1 MPQTLE
7 LIRIVVAD
15 GHPNFLARLCNLLA
29 PEEDFR
35 IVAKAGDVREI
46 LAAIEQ
52 HEPDILLLDLCM
64 PASAGWTA
72 LKKLWTSPAKT
83 KVIVLAES
91 KDEDK
96 FVQAMRF
103 GARGVVMQQTGAELF
118 IKSIRK
124 VHAGEIWLD
133 SATMV
138 AVMRQFSSGIELTPA
153 SSRDE
158 DFSKLTPRELEMV
171 TLVTQGFRNKE
182 IAQKLSV
189 SEQTVKNHLHNI
201 FDKLAVCDR
210 LDLALHAIH
219 HNIRPSRIAGANP
232 PLRTEAPGLLHRNE
246 SGLRVCRGVSTFAQG
261 VRQAQGPNTSMS
273 PALASRAAGSTAG
286 I

>member
-1 MPQTLE
+1 MPHTLE
-7 LIRIVVAD
+7 LIRIAVAD
-15 GHPNFLARLCNLLA
+15 GHPNFLTSLCNLLT

-35 IVAKAGDVREI
+35 VVARAGDGREI
-46 LAAIEQ
+46 LEAVEK
-52 HEPDILLLDLCM
+52 HEPDILLLDLGL
-64 PASAGWTA
+64 PASGGWTV

-103 GARGVVMQQTGAELF
+103 GACGVVMKQTGRELF
-118 IKSIRK
+118 IKCIRK

-133 SATMV
+133 SDTMV
-138 AVMRQFSSGIELTPA
+138 AVMRRFSSGSEPTLPGGP
-153 SSRDE
+153 DE
-158 DFSKLTPRELEMV
+158 DFFRLTQRELEMV

-182 IAQKLSV
+182 IAQKLSL

-210 LDLALHAIH
+210 LELALHAVH
-219 HNIRPSRIAGANP
+219 HNIRAPRIAGANP
-232 PLRTEAPGLLHRNE
+232 PVHSEAPGFMYRDE
-246 SGLRVCRGVSTFAQG
+246 SGLRVCHGVSTLAQG
-261 VRQAQGPNTSMS
+261 LRPAHRPNTSLNS
-273 PALASRAAGSTAG
+273 APACRAAGSTAG